1 MNGPD
6 HGEPTRAHNFVIAWL
21 SCLVWPNL
29 SQYINNQQVVS
40 HQVSTGGGGEN
51 SSKMNKGLCVL
62 LVVCLVV
69 SLIIPD
75 IDAANIKKHRGR
87 VSATRSRSQIRTSK
101 AKAIRQNR
109 RRQSASKFFSPW
121 VHENITYFPLECHME
136 TC

>member
-1 MNGPD
+1 M
-6 HGEPTRAHNFVIAWL
+6 
-21 SCLVWPNL
+21 
-29 SQYINNQQVVS
+29 S
-40 HQVSTGGGGEN
+40 HQILTGGGGEN

-87 VSATRSRSQIRTSK
+87 VSATRSRSQIRRSK

-109 RRQSASKFFSPW
+109 RRQSAS
-121 VHENITYFPLECHME
+121 ENFVNSGGIGKHA
-136 TC
+136 